1 MRNLGMKINLPKES
15 TLNMFTSIA
24 GLLLVAASSTS
35 FSVEST
41 VAVNETETR
50 AITKVIAKAP
60 SDIGFKAL
68 DGDSDGKI
76 SLKEAIKNPVLA
88 EQFNKTD
95 VNKDGAIT
103 AEEYA
108 MFSSKVKKATAIN

>member
-1 MRNLGMKINLPKES
+1 MKLNFSNKS
-15 TLNMFTSIA
+15 TNTMLTSIA
-24 GLLLVAASSTS
+24 GLFLVVGSSTS
-35 FSVEST
+35 FAAESK
-41 VAVNETETR
+41 AVINEIETK

-68 DGDSDGKI
+68 DRDSDGKI
-76 SLKEAIKNPVLA
+76 SLKEATKNPILA
-88 EQFNKTD
+88 ENFNKTD

-108 MFSSKVKKATAIN
+108 MFASKAEKAPVVN